1 MAITPRVPSVASP
14 LWQEAVGAW
23 ELGSPRVRP
32 VPLAVG
38 LVALAHV
45 AGAWW
50 MVHRPED
57 IAVLREPQVLTVS
70 LLAAPTAPLA
80 LPRQEPVVPE
90 AQPRAAAP
98 NSPQPRSGSSTLPSA
113 TPAPLA
119 TASPSVAP
127 AVSAAPVAQALPA
140 VSTVQAATAMPSA
153 ATAVGA
159 EPVRSQPQ
167 PKVLPASAVR
177 YLVEP
182 VLTYPR
188 ASQDLGESGT
198 VVLKVLVDELGRPK
212 EVEVAKSSG
221 HARLDQQAMQAMRR
235 ARFQPHIEDGAARPV
250 WVMAPQT
257 FTLEDQ

>member
-1 MAITPRVPSVASP
+1 
-14 LWQEAVGAW
+14 
-23 ELGSPRVRP
+23 
-32 VPLAVG
+32 
-38 LVALAHV
+38 
-45 AGAWW
+45 
-50 MVHRPED
+50 
-57 IAVLREPQVLTVS
+57 
-70 LLAAPTAPLA
+70 
-80 LPRQEPVVPE
+80 
-90 AQPRAAAP
+90 
-98 NSPQPRSGSSTLPSA
+98 
-113 TPAPLA
+113 
-119 TASPSVAP
+119 
-127 AVSAAPVAQALPA
+127 
-140 VSTVQAATAMPSA
+140 MPSA